1 MKLGQKY
8 KIVKDD
14 YWKVIVFYNQ
24 RQLYY
29 YIFDTQTEAENK
41 LNELI

>member
-1 MKLGQKY
+1 MLGYKY

-14 YWKVIVFYNQ
+14 YWKVIVFYNT

-29 YIFDTQTEAENK
+29 YIFDTETEAKNK
-41 LNELI
+41 MNQLI